1 MVKWYSMKTTVN
13 LNDDLYKKLVKET
26 VEKYGNTKNLS
37 KLINEKL
44 ERAEEMIDRT
54 DSAEIKKRLKILRE
68 SAGSWKTGMT
78 GKEYTK
84 EIRRGWS
91 KRLKAVGL

>member
-1 MVKWYSMKTTVN
+1 MKTTVN

-54 DSAEIKKRLKILRE
+54 DSAEIKN
-68 SAGSWKTGMT
+68 A
-78 GKEYTK
+78 
-84 EIRRGWS
+84 
-91 KRLKAVGL
+91 